1 MFEELIKIFSGNH
14 PLTVAGEQF
23 EKMLELVRG
32 MIEKASGAYWGHHLT
47 QAEQRGIYD
56 TDVEVNRLQR
66 AVRKQVIL
74 HLSAPERT
82 TDVPYGLLLMSL
94 VKDAERLGDYA
105 KNLLEVHDLTQQ
117 GAGDLPNDELTAR
130 LRKIASFVE
139 KLSRES
145 STVYSS
151 ADKTRAQELAT
162 EGRQV
167 SAACEALIKDVARSG
182 LDASIA
188 VDMSLAAR
196 FYKRIAGHLLNLLS
210 SVLMPLHKLDYLDED
225 ELPPSV
231 R

>member
-23 EKMLELVRG
+23 AKMLELVRG

-47 QAEQRGIYD
+47 EEEQRGIYE

-66 AVRKQVIL
+66 AVRKQIIL

-105 KNLLEVHDLTQQ
+105 KNLLEVHELTQQ
-117 GAGDLPNDELTAR
+117 GAGDLPDGELTKR
-130 LRKIASFVE
+130 LRDIASFVE
-139 KLSRES
+139 NLARES
-145 STVYSS
+145 SAVYSS
-151 ADKTRAQELAT
+151 ANKRRAQELAT
-162 EGRQV
+162 EGKQV
-167 SAACEALIKDVARSG
+167 SAACEALIKDVARSN
-182 LDASIA
+182 LPSAVS
-188 VDMSLAAR
+188 VDMALAAR

-225 ELPPSV
+225 EFPQSV